1 MKYTIGITLVTHLT
15 CLVTLANAQDSS
27 HRAIDA
33 LRMANI
39 PSGQNLNV
47 KEFDRTIVAGAETYP
62 VLVQAAETLAQQL
75 LQQGWQDRQV
85 TTIVVRIVGDRVGA
99 IAPILTVRVTRVEW
113 QAQPNVQVWARYGGR
128 SSLQLLGYLEP
139 RSPLSA
145 IAATPEITPI
155 AAPELA
161 SPAAPAAVSA
171 PAVRSRVAPSPG
183 RDSPIPGQV
192 PEPSDPGYR

>member
-1 MKYTIGITLVTHLT
+1 MKYTIGITLATHLM

-145 IAATPEITPI
+145 IAATPEIPPI

-161 SPAAPAAVSA
+161 TPAAPAAISA